1 LSRPVH
7 IPVLRWGEAYS
18 SLERSPLADVRT
30 GAVVA
35 EVSQANAGLVAR
47 DLGRAAAAQASL
59 ARFST
64 AELLA
69 ITRRAAELFAHGEL
83 PVGDEPQTPAGYL
96 EQLAATTGMPHA
108 LGRRNVEKVRFVL
121 DGMETVLAGL
131 TRGLDLSTLDAGFG
145 RLASGAVAFR
155 RECDALGLV
164 LPSNSPGVHALW
176 LPAVAL
182 RVALAI
188 KPGRQDPWTP
198 YRIVQAFLAAGAPS
212 AAFGFYPGDHAA
224 ASEILLRCGRSVLFG
239 DAGTVAPWRGDPR
252 IEVHGPG
259 WSKVVFGA
267 DGAADW
273 RRHLDVLVA
282 SIADNGGRSCVNAS
296 GIRTPAHGREM
307 AAALAER
314 LAAIE
319 PRALD
324 DPAAALVAF
333 PSRAAAERLSAA
345 IDRQLASGGA
355 EDFTARYRRDGHNGR
370 VAELDGCAFLLPTLV
385 WCDDAAHPLAQAEY
399 PFPFATV
406 VELPESELVERL
418 GPSLA
423 VTAITEDPQLRRQLL
438 QAPHVDRLSFA
449 VVPTSR
455 VSWDQPH
462 EGNLFEHL
470 YRRRAF
476 TAAESAA

>member
-7 IPVLRWGEAYS
+7 IPVVRWGEPYS

-35 EVSQANAGLVAR
+35 EVSQANPGLVAR
-47 DLGRAAAAQASL
+47 DLRRTAAAQASL
-59 ARFST
+59 ARLST

-83 PVGDEPQTPAGYL
+83 PVGDEPQTPARYL

-108 LGRRNVEKVRFVL
+108 LGRRNVEKIRFVL
-121 DGMETVLAGL
+121 DGMEAVLAGL
-131 TRGLDLSTLDAGFG
+131 TRGLDLSTLNAGFG

-182 RVALAI
+182 KVALAI

-198 YRIVQAFLAAGAPS
+198 YRIVQAFLAAGAPL

-224 ASEILLRCGRSVLFG
+224 ASEVLLRCGRSVLFG

-273 RRHLDVLVA
+273 RRHLDVLVS

-324 DPAAALVAF
+324 DPAAALVSF
-333 PSRAAAERLSAA
+333 PSREAAERLSTA

-355 EDFTARYRRDGHNGR
+355 EDLTARHRRDGRNGR

-385 WCDDAAHPLAQAEY
+385 WCDDAAHPLAQTEY

-423 VTAITEDPQLRRQLL
+423 VTAITEDAQLRRQLL

-449 VVPTSR
+449 AVPTNR

-476 TAAESAA
+476 TAAETAA

>member
-1 LSRPVH
+1 
-7 IPVLRWGEAYS
+7 VLRWGEPYA
-18 SLERSPLADVRT
+18 SLDRARLVDVRS
-30 GAVVA
+30 GAPVA
-35 EVSQANAGLVAR
+35 EVSQANPGLVAR
-47 DLGRAAAAQASL
+47 DLNRAAEAQASL
-59 ARFST
+59 AALST

-69 ITRRAAELFAHGEL
+69 ISRRAATLFAEAEL
-83 PVGDEPQTPAGYL
+83 PVGDEPQTPARYL

-108 LGRRNVEKVRFVL
+108 LGKRNVEKIRFVL
-121 DGMETVLAGL
+121 DGMAGVLAGL
-131 TRGLDLSTLDAGFG
+131 TRGLDLAVLDVGFG
-145 RLASGAVAFR
+145 RLPSGAVSFR

-182 RVALAI
+182 EVALAI

-198 YRIVQAFLAAGAPS
+198 YRIVQAFVAAGAPP
-212 AAFGFYPGDHAA
+212 AAFGFYPGEHAA
-224 ASEILLRCGRSVLFG
+224 ASEVLLRCGRSLLFG

-267 DGAADW
+267 DAAASW
-273 RRHLDVLVA
+273 PRHLDVLVS

-296 GIRTPAHGREM
+296 GVRTPAHGRAM

-314 LAAIE
+314 LAAIV
-319 PRALD
+319 PLPLD
-324 DPAAALVAF
+324 DPAAALVPF

-345 IDRQLASGGA
+345 IDRQLAGGGA
-355 EDFTARYRRDGHNGR
+355 EDLTARHRRGGR
-370 VAELDGCAFLLPTLV
+370 VAEVDGCAFLLPTLV
-385 WCDDAAHPLAQAEY
+385 WCDEPDHPLAQAEY
-399 PFPFATV
+399 PFPFAAV
-406 VELPESELVERL
+406 VEQPEAELVERL
-418 GPSLA
+418 GPSLV
-423 VTAITEDPQLRRQLL
+423 VTAITDDAGLRRRLL
-438 QAPHVDRLSFA
+438 AAPHVDRLNFGS
-449 VVPTSR
+449 VPTGR

-476 TAAESAA
+476 TAEESAA